1 MRFIPNENTD
11 PAVNL
16 AMEEYI
22 LSGMDLQENVLF
34 FFIDKP
40 SIIVGRHQNTHDEIN
55 ESYVNT
61 HNIQVVRRLSGGGA
75 VYHDFGNLCYSFIIP
90 HDQKQMTDFHTF
102 TMPVVNALRNLGAPV
117 ALSGRNDLLLNGL
130 KISGNAYYHNQFGSV
145 CHGTLLFDSDLSILA
160 QALKVQ
166 PEKFQ
171 NKGIQ
176 SVRSRVTNLKPFLPQ
191 FINIYAFR
199 EALLHEIIGKSED
212 ICKTE
217 FTASDLHKIDTIAKE
232 RYRTWEWN
240 YGKSPIYNIHC
251 KRRFQIGNVEVF
263 LQTTDGIIQEI
274 HLFGDFFTPEDPYQ
288 IEKELTGIP
297 YESESLYR
305 HLNRI
310 NFEKIFSGISTGEF
324 VSFLTKSDFTSP

>member
-1 MRFIPNENTD
+1 
-11 PAVNL
+11 
-16 AMEEYI
+16 
-22 LSGMDLQENVLF
+22 
-34 FFIDKP
+34 
-40 SIIVGRHQNTHDEIN
+40 
-55 ESYVNT
+55 VNT

-240 YGKSPIYNIHC
+240 YGKSPIYNVHC